1 MSEGDHGE
9 KLFLAKIWAFASGET
24 MKALKS
30 TVPQFFGQFSQCS
43 FSYLAHPRFFRAN
56 PFGKS
61 MRTPPKKEVV
71 VASADS
77 SPPIPFGNSG
87 RRTWLE
93 FYAREG
99 RGLTLR
105 EGGLQRNHR
114 NLRTVQGR
122 YYLKAI
128 LLDGPWNIRIHSM
141 VSVA

>member
-1 MSEGDHGE
+1 
-9 KLFLAKIWAFASGET
+9 
-24 MKALKS
+24 
-30 TVPQFFGQFSQCS
+30 
-43 FSYLAHPRFFRAN
+43 
-56 PFGKS
+56 

-71 VASADS
+71 VAFADS
-77 SPPIPFGNSG
+77 SSSPTHVPFRNSG

-93 FYAREG
+93 FYARREDWFCG
-99 RGLTLR
+99 E

-128 LLDGPWNIRIHSM
+128 LLDVPWNICIHSM